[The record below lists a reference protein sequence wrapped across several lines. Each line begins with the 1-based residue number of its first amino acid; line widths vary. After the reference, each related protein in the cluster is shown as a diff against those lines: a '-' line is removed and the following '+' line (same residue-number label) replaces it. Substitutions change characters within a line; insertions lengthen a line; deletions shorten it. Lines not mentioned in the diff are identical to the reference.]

1 MQFIKKL
8 LIFPLRDNTL
18 CLVLYRNLK
27 TNMMIDSQI
36 KRKLRSLAS
45 LSLLIGAVSFSS
57 CSGGSDQKSGI
68 SKTNPEDIKVVSE
81 MVAELTA
88 PPFVPKSTADRAATK
103 LIVDMEIIEET
114 GTMASGVE
122 YVYWTFGG
130 TDPGSF
136 IRTKVGDEVE
146 FHLKNHPDN
155 KLPHNIDL
163 HAVTG
168 PGGGAVSSFV
178 APGHEIVFSFKTLKP
193 GLYVYHCATAPV
205 GMHIANGMYG
215 LILVEPEEGLPP
227 VDKEYYVMQGDFYTK
242 GKYGEQGEQP
252 FDMQKAIDEDADYV
266 VFNGKVGALTG
277 DDALTAK
284 VGETVRLYFGNGG
297 PNLVSSFHV
306 IGEIFDRVT
315 VEGGT
320 LVNENVQTTLVPAG
334 GAAMIEFKV
343 DVPGELVLVDHSI
356 FRAFNKGALGILN
369 VTGPENKKIYS
380 GTIQEGIY
388 LPEGGTIQSMPEE
401 EDAEKES
408 TEELSLAGKMDF
420 GKKVYGQTC
429 FACHQADGQGVA
441 SAFPPLANAD
451 YLNEDVDRAID
462 IVLRGKSG
470 EITVNGKKYNSVMT
484 AQNLTDEEVAS
495 VMTYIYNSW
504 GNNGTEVTTEMV
516 KKVRK

>member
-8 LIFPLRDNTL
+8 LIFALRDNTL

-45 LSLLIGAVSFSS
+45 LSLLVGAVSFSS

-130 TDPGSF
+130 TVPGSF

-163 HAVTG
+163 HAVNG

-178 APGHEIVFSFKTLKP
+178 APGHEIVFQFKTLNP

-242 GKYGEQGEQP
+242 GKYGEAGLQP
-252 FDMQKAIDEDADYV
+252 FDMQKAIDEEADYV
-266 VFNGKVGALTG
+266 VFNGSVGALSG

-284 VGETVRLYFGNGG
+284 VGETVRIYFGNGG

-315 VEGGT
+315 VEGGS

-334 GAAMIEFKV
+334 GAAMVEFKV

-369 VTGPENKKIYS
+369 VTGPENKQIYS

-388 LPEGGTIQSMPEE
+388 LPEGGTIQSMPV
-401 EDAEKES
+401 EDDQPAKEAVEMTKAEKME
-408 TEELSLAGKMDF
+408 M
-420 GKKVYGQTC
+420 GKKLYGSTC
-429 FACHQADGQGVA
+429 FACHQANGEGIEN
-441 SAFPPLANAD
+441 AFPPLANAD